1 MLDFLKTLFR
11 RKDETITLLLFEEE
25 ASDASQTFQLQPQK
39 LLGLLTGALAVAMLI
54 VSLLYMFTP
63 LGSLLYNE
71 KDNEIHESV
80 VKLGTKLK
88 ALKDSLDVRD
98 SQLNDIKQVLLLGAD
113 TTFNVSGNTDMAE
126 ASRPS
131 ARQEP
136 MAREIADAPYDDY
149 EVISKNQMVFSRI
162 LNKAPSF
169 PAPYPVKGTQTRGY
183 QAENGHYGI
192 DIAATQNEA
201 VHAVADGAVINKTW
215 TVSYGYV
222 MYIQHSGGFISVYK
236 HCNELLKDEGDIVVR
251 GEVIGTVGNTGVLSS
266 GPHLH
271 FELWKNGIPLNPN
284 MYLEKF

>member
-39 LLGLLTGALAVAMLI
+39 LIGLLTILTLAVILV

-80 VKLGTKLK
+80 VKLGTKVK

-98 SQLNDIKQVLLLGAD
+98 RQLNDIKQVLLVGAD
-113 TTFNVSGNTDMAE
+113 TTFNVPGNMAKAE
-126 ASRPS
+126 PAEPKV
-131 ARQEP
+131 RQP
-136 MAREIADAPYDDY
+136 MMQDVAQDPYDDY
-149 EVISKNQMVFSRI
+149 EVISKNEMVFSRI
-162 LNKAPSF
+162 LDKAPSF
-169 PAPYPVKGTQTRGY
+169 PAPFPVKGTQTRGY

-192 DIAATQNEA
+192 DIAATQHEA

-284 MYLEKF
+284 LYLEKL